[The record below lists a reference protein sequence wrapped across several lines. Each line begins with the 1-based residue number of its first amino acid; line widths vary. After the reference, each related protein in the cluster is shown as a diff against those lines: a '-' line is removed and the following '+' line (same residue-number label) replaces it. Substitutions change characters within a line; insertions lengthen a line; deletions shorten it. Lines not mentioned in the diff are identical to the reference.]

1 MTGPMERGWIRRRG
15 GIGRMEG
22 RRGVRWEGGVRVAKL
37 EVKSKVDIAAG
48 GGKVKGRIASHAP
61 HPNKLLQGSCKEI
74 LT

>member
-1 MTGPMERGWIRRRG
+1 MERGWIRRRG

-22 RRGVRWEGGVRVAKL
+22 RRGVRGEGGVRVAKL

-61 HPNKLLQGSCKEI
+61 HRNKLLKGSCKEI
-74 LT
+74 VIN

>member
-1 MTGPMERGWIRRRG
+1 
-15 GIGRMEG
+15 MEG
-22 RRGVRWEGGVRVAKL
+22 RRGEGGVRVAKL

-61 HPNKLLQGSCKEI
+61 HRNKLLQGSCKEI